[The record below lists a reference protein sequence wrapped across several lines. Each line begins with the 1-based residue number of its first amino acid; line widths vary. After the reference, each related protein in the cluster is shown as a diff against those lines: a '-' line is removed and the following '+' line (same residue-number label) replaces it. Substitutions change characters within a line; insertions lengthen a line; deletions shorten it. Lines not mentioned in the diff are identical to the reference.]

1 MTLYFILFL
10 QLVTLLTGASILSPQ
25 KIAIKDFIIWLL
37 IITIIGLPLY
47 NVIGFFAIFVV
58 ILFLII
64 SLSLKTKQ
72 VFTNI
77 LSVCVPLIII
87 VVTDYFSQ
95 IMEMYVLKK
104 VLNSFIV
111 HYDRLLTVEL
121 LASML
126 SIFPL
131 IIIVVTDYFSQ
142 IMEMY
147 VLKKVLNS
155 FIVHYDRLLT
165 VELLASMLSILICCF
180 IKSLIGKFRQFL
192 TLDRKYQSLILSFL
206 LLTLVIFELLASML
220 SILICCFIKSLIGK
234 FRQFLTLDRKY
245 QSLILSFLLLTLVI
259 FYFNIFLGQIQGFS
273 PKHLILTGLLF
284 FIYAVLL
291 GLVVMTLIYI
301 LNKDAKMKQ
310 ERILNQ
316 QLHEYTLQIEQ
327 LYLFFIYAV
336 LLGLVVMTLIYIL
349 NKDAKMKQERILNQ
363 QLHEYT
369 LQIEQ
374 LYTNLNSFRH
384 DYLNILLSLEEGIRQ
399 ENIEIIK
406 DVYQSIIQPTKQ
418 LVKGNDYILGQLHKI
433 QVVEIKSLL
442 TAKIIKSQNS
452 GIEVRLEIEDPINSI
467 YMDTFS
473 FYRVFS
479 ILLDNA
485 IEGASTTNHPYI
497 SIIMI
502 QDRDAQQI
510 QIENN
515 CEDRKIDLQTIYT
528 KGYSSKG
535 KDRGIGLYNV
545 HQLLEENKYIRLE
558 TSYESGVFIQTL
570 ILQNEER

>member
-126 SIFPL
+126 SI
-131 IIIVVTDYFSQ
+131 
-142 IMEMY
+142 
-147 VLKKVLNS
+147 
-155 FIVHYDRLLT
+155 
-165 VELLASMLSILICCF
+165 
-180 IKSLIGKFRQFL
+180 
-192 TLDRKYQSLILSFL
+192 
-206 LLTLVIFELLASML
+206 
-220 SILICCFIKSLIGK
+220 LICCFIKSLIGK

-273 PKHLILTGLLF
+273 PKHLILTGL
-284 FIYAVLL
+284 
-291 GLVVMTLIYI
+291 
-301 LNKDAKMKQ
+301 
-310 ERILNQ
+310 
-316 QLHEYTLQIEQ
+316 
-327 LYLFFIYAV
+327 LFFIYAV

-515 CEDRKIDLQTIYT
+515 CEDRKIDLQTMYT

>member
-126 SIFPL
+126 SI
-131 IIIVVTDYFSQ
+131 
-142 IMEMY
+142 
-147 VLKKVLNS
+147 
-155 FIVHYDRLLT
+155 
-165 VELLASMLSILICCF
+165 
-180 IKSLIGKFRQFL
+180 
-192 TLDRKYQSLILSFL
+192 
-206 LLTLVIFELLASML
+206 
-220 SILICCFIKSLIGK
+220 LICCFIKSLIGK

-273 PKHLILTGLLF
+273 PKHLILTGL
-284 FIYAVLL
+284 
-291 GLVVMTLIYI
+291 
-301 LNKDAKMKQ
+301 
-310 ERILNQ
+310 
-316 QLHEYTLQIEQ
+316 
-327 LYLFFIYAV
+327 LFFIYAV

-515 CEDRKIDLQTIYT
+515 CEDRKIDLQSVFVGHLYLE
-528 KGYSSKG
+528 
-535 KDRGIGLYNV
+535 IGRAHV
-545 HQLLEENKYIRLE
+545 
-558 TSYESGVFIQTL
+558 
-570 ILQNEER
+570 

>member
-126 SIFPL
+126 SI
-131 IIIVVTDYFSQ
+131 
-142 IMEMY
+142 
-147 VLKKVLNS
+147 
-155 FIVHYDRLLT
+155 
-165 VELLASMLSILICCF
+165 
-180 IKSLIGKFRQFL
+180 
-192 TLDRKYQSLILSFL
+192 
-206 LLTLVIFELLASML
+206 
-220 SILICCFIKSLIGK
+220 LICCFIKSLIGK

-327 LYLFFIYAV
+327 LY
-336 LLGLVVMTLIYIL
+336 
-349 NKDAKMKQERILNQ
+349 
-363 QLHEYT
+363 
-369 LQIEQ
+369 
-374 LYTNLNSFRH
+374 TNLNSFRH

-418 LVKGNDYILGQLHKI
+418 LVKGNGYILGQLHKI

-515 CEDRKIDLQTIYT
+515 CEDRKIDFQTIYT

>member
-10 QLVTLLTGASILSPQ
+10 QLVTLLTGASILTPQ

-126 SIFPL
+126 SI
-131 IIIVVTDYFSQ
+131 
-142 IMEMY
+142 
-147 VLKKVLNS
+147 
-155 FIVHYDRLLT
+155 
-165 VELLASMLSILICCF
+165 
-180 IKSLIGKFRQFL
+180 
-192 TLDRKYQSLILSFL
+192 
-206 LLTLVIFELLASML
+206 
-220 SILICCFIKSLIGK
+220 LICCFIKSLIGK

-273 PKHLILTGLLF
+273 PKHLILTGL
-284 FIYAVLL
+284 
-291 GLVVMTLIYI
+291 
-301 LNKDAKMKQ
+301 
-310 ERILNQ
+310 
-316 QLHEYTLQIEQ
+316 
-327 LYLFFIYAV
+327 LFFIYAV

>member
-95 IMEMYVLKK
+95 IMEMYILKK

-111 HYDRLLTVEL
+111 HYDRLLTV
-121 LASML
+121 
-126 SIFPL
+126 
-131 IIIVVTDYFSQ
+131 
-142 IMEMY
+142 
-147 VLKKVLNS
+147 
-155 FIVHYDRLLT
+155 
-165 VELLASMLSILICCF
+165 
-180 IKSLIGKFRQFL
+180 
-192 TLDRKYQSLILSFL
+192 
-206 LLTLVIFELLASML
+206 ELLASML

-273 PKHLILTGLLF
+273 PKHLILTGL
-284 FIYAVLL
+284 
-291 GLVVMTLIYI
+291 
-301 LNKDAKMKQ
+301 
-310 ERILNQ
+310 
-316 QLHEYTLQIEQ
+316 
-327 LYLFFIYAV
+327 LFFIYAV

>member
-126 SIFPL
+126 SI
-131 IIIVVTDYFSQ
+131 
-142 IMEMY
+142 
-147 VLKKVLNS
+147 
-155 FIVHYDRLLT
+155 
-165 VELLASMLSILICCF
+165 
-180 IKSLIGKFRQFL
+180 
-192 TLDRKYQSLILSFL
+192 
-206 LLTLVIFELLASML
+206 
-220 SILICCFIKSLIGK
+220 LICCFIKSLIGK

-273 PKHLILTGLLF
+273 PKHLILTGL
-284 FIYAVLL
+284 
-291 GLVVMTLIYI
+291 
-301 LNKDAKMKQ
+301 
-310 ERILNQ
+310 
-316 QLHEYTLQIEQ
+316 
-327 LYLFFIYAV
+327 LFFIYAV

-528 KGYSSKG
+528 KGYSSQG

>member
-126 SIFPL
+126 SI
-131 IIIVVTDYFSQ
+131 
-142 IMEMY
+142 
-147 VLKKVLNS
+147 
-155 FIVHYDRLLT
+155 
-165 VELLASMLSILICCF
+165 
-180 IKSLIGKFRQFL
+180 
-192 TLDRKYQSLILSFL
+192 
-206 LLTLVIFELLASML
+206 
-220 SILICCFIKSLIGK
+220 LICCFIKSLIGK

-327 LYLFFIYAV
+327 LY
-336 LLGLVVMTLIYIL
+336 
-349 NKDAKMKQERILNQ
+349 
-363 QLHEYT
+363 
-369 LQIEQ
+369 
-374 LYTNLNSFRH
+374 TNLNSFRH

-418 LVKGNDYILGQLHKI
+418 LVKGNGYILGQLHKI

>member
-126 SIFPL
+126 SI
-131 IIIVVTDYFSQ
+131 
-142 IMEMY
+142 
-147 VLKKVLNS
+147 
-155 FIVHYDRLLT
+155 
-165 VELLASMLSILICCF
+165 
-180 IKSLIGKFRQFL
+180 
-192 TLDRKYQSLILSFL
+192 
-206 LLTLVIFELLASML
+206 
-220 SILICCFIKSLIGK
+220 LICCFIKSLIGK

-273 PKHLILTGLLF
+273 PKHLILTGL
-284 FIYAVLL
+284 
-291 GLVVMTLIYI
+291 
-301 LNKDAKMKQ
+301 
-310 ERILNQ
+310 
-316 QLHEYTLQIEQ
+316 
-327 LYLFFIYAV
+327 LFFIYAV

-528 KGYSSKG
+528 KGYSAKG

>member
-126 SIFPL
+126 SI
-131 IIIVVTDYFSQ
+131 
-142 IMEMY
+142 
-147 VLKKVLNS
+147 
-155 FIVHYDRLLT
+155 
-165 VELLASMLSILICCF
+165 
-180 IKSLIGKFRQFL
+180 
-192 TLDRKYQSLILSFL
+192 
-206 LLTLVIFELLASML
+206 
-220 SILICCFIKSLIGK
+220 LICCFIKSLIGK

-273 PKHLILTGLLF
+273 PKHLILTGL
-284 FIYAVLL
+284 
-291 GLVVMTLIYI
+291 
-301 LNKDAKMKQ
+301 
-310 ERILNQ
+310 
-316 QLHEYTLQIEQ
+316 
-327 LYLFFIYAV
+327 LFFIYAV

-558 TSYESGVFIQTL
+558 TSYE
-570 ILQNEER
+570 

>member
-126 SIFPL
+126 SI
-131 IIIVVTDYFSQ
+131 
-142 IMEMY
+142 
-147 VLKKVLNS
+147 
-155 FIVHYDRLLT
+155 
-165 VELLASMLSILICCF
+165 
-180 IKSLIGKFRQFL
+180 
-192 TLDRKYQSLILSFL
+192 
-206 LLTLVIFELLASML
+206 
-220 SILICCFIKSLIGK
+220 LICCFIKSLIGK

-273 PKHLILTGLLF
+273 PKHLILTGL
-284 FIYAVLL
+284 
-291 GLVVMTLIYI
+291 
-301 LNKDAKMKQ
+301 
-310 ERILNQ
+310 
-316 QLHEYTLQIEQ
+316 
-327 LYLFFIYAV
+327 LFFIYAV

>member
-1 MTLYFILFL
+1 
-10 QLVTLLTGASILSPQ
+10 
-25 KIAIKDFIIWLL
+25 
-37 IITIIGLPLY
+37 
-47 NVIGFFAIFVV
+47 
-58 ILFLII
+58 
-64 SLSLKTKQ
+64 
-72 VFTNI
+72 
-77 LSVCVPLIII
+77 
-87 VVTDYFSQ
+87 
-95 IMEMYVLKK
+95 
-104 VLNSFIV
+104 
-111 HYDRLLTVEL
+111 
-121 LASML
+121 
-126 SIFPL
+126 
-131 IIIVVTDYFSQ
+131 
-142 IMEMY
+142 
-147 VLKKVLNS
+147 
-155 FIVHYDRLLT
+155 
-165 VELLASMLSILICCF
+165 
-180 IKSLIGKFRQFL
+180 
-192 TLDRKYQSLILSFL
+192 
-206 LLTLVIFELLASML
+206 
-220 SILICCFIKSLIGK
+220 
-234 FRQFLTLDRKY
+234 
-245 QSLILSFLLLTLVI
+245 
-259 FYFNIFLGQIQGFS
+259 
-273 PKHLILTGLLF
+273 
-284 FIYAVLL
+284 
-291 GLVVMTLIYI
+291 
-301 LNKDAKMKQ
+301 
-310 ERILNQ
+310 
-316 QLHEYTLQIEQ
+316 
-327 LYLFFIYAV
+327 
-336 LLGLVVMTLIYIL
+336 MTLIYIL

-497 SIIMI
+497 SIIII

>member
-126 SIFPL
+126 SI
-131 IIIVVTDYFSQ
+131 
-142 IMEMY
+142 
-147 VLKKVLNS
+147 
-155 FIVHYDRLLT
+155 
-165 VELLASMLSILICCF
+165 
-180 IKSLIGKFRQFL
+180 
-192 TLDRKYQSLILSFL
+192 
-206 LLTLVIFELLASML
+206 
-220 SILICCFIKSLIGK
+220 LICCFIKSLIGK

-273 PKHLILTGLLF
+273 PKHLILTGL
-284 FIYAVLL
+284 
-291 GLVVMTLIYI
+291 
-301 LNKDAKMKQ
+301 
-310 ERILNQ
+310 
-316 QLHEYTLQIEQ
+316 
-327 LYLFFIYAV
+327 LFFIYAV

-452 GIEVRLEIEDPINSI
+452 GTEVRLEIEDPINSI

>member
-126 SIFPL
+126 SI
-131 IIIVVTDYFSQ
+131 
-142 IMEMY
+142 
-147 VLKKVLNS
+147 
-155 FIVHYDRLLT
+155 
-165 VELLASMLSILICCF
+165 LICCF

-206 LLTLVIFELLASML
+206 S
-220 SILICCFIKSLIGK
+220 
-234 FRQFLTLDRKY
+234 
-245 QSLILSFLLLTLVI
+245 LTLVI

-273 PKHLILTGLLF
+273 PKHLILTGL
-284 FIYAVLL
+284 
-291 GLVVMTLIYI
+291 
-301 LNKDAKMKQ
+301 
-310 ERILNQ
+310 
-316 QLHEYTLQIEQ
+316 
-327 LYLFFIYAV
+327 LFFIYAV

>member
-126 SIFPL
+126 SI
-131 IIIVVTDYFSQ
+131 
-142 IMEMY
+142 
-147 VLKKVLNS
+147 
-155 FIVHYDRLLT
+155 
-165 VELLASMLSILICCF
+165 
-180 IKSLIGKFRQFL
+180 
-192 TLDRKYQSLILSFL
+192 
-206 LLTLVIFELLASML
+206 
-220 SILICCFIKSLIGK
+220 LICCFIKSLIGK

-273 PKHLILTGLLF
+273 PKHLILTGL
-284 FIYAVLL
+284 
-291 GLVVMTLIYI
+291 
-301 LNKDAKMKQ
+301 
-310 ERILNQ
+310 
-316 QLHEYTLQIEQ
+316 
-327 LYLFFIYAV
+327 LFFIYAV

-558 TSYESGVFIQTL
+558 TSYESGVF
-570 ILQNEER
+570 

>member
-87 VVTDYFSQ
+87 VVTDYF
-95 IMEMYVLKK
+95 L
-104 VLNSFIV
+104 
-111 HYDRLLTVEL
+111 
-121 LASML
+121 
-126 SIFPL
+126 
-131 IIIVVTDYFSQ
+131 Q

-206 LLTLVIFELLASML
+206 LLTLVIF
-220 SILICCFIKSLIGK
+220 
-234 FRQFLTLDRKY
+234 
-245 QSLILSFLLLTLVI
+245 
-259 FYFNIFLGQIQGFS
+259 YFNIFLGQIQGFS
-273 PKHLILTGLLF
+273 PKHLILTGL
-284 FIYAVLL
+284 
-291 GLVVMTLIYI
+291 
-301 LNKDAKMKQ
+301 
-310 ERILNQ
+310 
-316 QLHEYTLQIEQ
+316 
-327 LYLFFIYAV
+327 LFFIYAV

-497 SIIMI
+497 SIIII

>member
-126 SIFPL
+126 SI
-131 IIIVVTDYFSQ
+131 
-142 IMEMY
+142 
-147 VLKKVLNS
+147 
-155 FIVHYDRLLT
+155 
-165 VELLASMLSILICCF
+165 
-180 IKSLIGKFRQFL
+180 
-192 TLDRKYQSLILSFL
+192 
-206 LLTLVIFELLASML
+206 
-220 SILICCFIKSLIGK
+220 LICCFIKSLIGK

-327 LYLFFIYAV
+327 LY
-336 LLGLVVMTLIYIL
+336 
-349 NKDAKMKQERILNQ
+349 
-363 QLHEYT
+363 
-369 LQIEQ
+369 
-374 LYTNLNSFRH
+374 TNLNSFRH

-399 ENIEIIK
+399 ENVEIIK

>member
-126 SIFPL
+126 SI
-131 IIIVVTDYFSQ
+131 
-142 IMEMY
+142 
-147 VLKKVLNS
+147 
-155 FIVHYDRLLT
+155 
-165 VELLASMLSILICCF
+165 LICCF
-180 IKSLIGKFRQFL
+180 IKSLIGKFRQL
-192 TLDRKYQSLILSFL
+192 
-206 LLTLVIFELLASML
+206 
-220 SILICCFIKSLIGK
+220 
-234 FRQFLTLDRKY
+234 LTLDRKY

-327 LYLFFIYAV
+327 LY
-336 LLGLVVMTLIYIL
+336 
-349 NKDAKMKQERILNQ
+349 
-363 QLHEYT
+363 
-369 LQIEQ
+369 
-374 LYTNLNSFRH
+374 TNLNSFRH
-384 DYLNILLSLEEGIRQ
+384 DYLNILLSLEEGIR
-399 ENIEIIK
+399 
-406 DVYQSIIQPTKQ
+406 
-418 LVKGNDYILGQLHKI
+418 
-433 QVVEIKSLL
+433 
-442 TAKIIKSQNS
+442 
-452 GIEVRLEIEDPINSI
+452 
-467 YMDTFS
+467 
-473 FYRVFS
+473 
-479 ILLDNA
+479 
-485 IEGASTTNHPYI
+485 
-497 SIIMI
+497 
-502 QDRDAQQI
+502 
-510 QIENN
+510 
-515 CEDRKIDLQTIYT
+515 
-528 KGYSSKG
+528 
-535 KDRGIGLYNV
+535 
-545 HQLLEENKYIRLE
+545 
-558 TSYESGVFIQTL
+558 
-570 ILQNEER
+570 

>member
-1 MTLYFILFL
+1 MYRFYSPTLFDKEPFILFL

-126 SIFPL
+126 SI
-131 IIIVVTDYFSQ
+131 
-142 IMEMY
+142 
-147 VLKKVLNS
+147 
-155 FIVHYDRLLT
+155 
-165 VELLASMLSILICCF
+165 
-180 IKSLIGKFRQFL
+180 
-192 TLDRKYQSLILSFL
+192 
-206 LLTLVIFELLASML
+206 
-220 SILICCFIKSLIGK
+220 LICCFIKSLIGK

-273 PKHLILTGLLF
+273 PKHLILTGL
-284 FIYAVLL
+284 
-291 GLVVMTLIYI
+291 
-301 LNKDAKMKQ
+301 
-310 ERILNQ
+310 
-316 QLHEYTLQIEQ
+316 
-327 LYLFFIYAV
+327 LFFIYAV

>member
-126 SIFPL
+126 SI
-131 IIIVVTDYFSQ
+131 
-142 IMEMY
+142 
-147 VLKKVLNS
+147 
-155 FIVHYDRLLT
+155 
-165 VELLASMLSILICCF
+165 
-180 IKSLIGKFRQFL
+180 
-192 TLDRKYQSLILSFL
+192 
-206 LLTLVIFELLASML
+206 
-220 SILICCFIKSLIGK
+220 LICCFIKSLIGK

-273 PKHLILTGLLF
+273 PKHLILTGL
-284 FIYAVLL
+284 
-291 GLVVMTLIYI
+291 
-301 LNKDAKMKQ
+301 
-310 ERILNQ
+310 
-316 QLHEYTLQIEQ
+316 
-327 LYLFFIYAV
+327 LFFIYAV

-485 IEGASTTNHPYI
+485 IEGASTTNHPHI

>member
-126 SIFPL
+126 SI
-131 IIIVVTDYFSQ
+131 
-142 IMEMY
+142 
-147 VLKKVLNS
+147 
-155 FIVHYDRLLT
+155 
-165 VELLASMLSILICCF
+165 
-180 IKSLIGKFRQFL
+180 
-192 TLDRKYQSLILSFL
+192 
-206 LLTLVIFELLASML
+206 
-220 SILICCFIKSLIGK
+220 LICCFIKSLIGK

-273 PKHLILTGLLF
+273 PKHLILTGL
-284 FIYAVLL
+284 
-291 GLVVMTLIYI
+291 
-301 LNKDAKMKQ
+301 
-310 ERILNQ
+310 
-316 QLHEYTLQIEQ
+316 
-327 LYLFFIYAV
+327 LFFIYAV

-433 QVVEIKSLL
+433 QVVEI
-442 TAKIIKSQNS
+442 
-452 GIEVRLEIEDPINSI
+452 
-467 YMDTFS
+467 
-473 FYRVFS
+473 
-479 ILLDNA
+479 
-485 IEGASTTNHPYI
+485 
-497 SIIMI
+497 
-502 QDRDAQQI
+502 
-510 QIENN
+510 
-515 CEDRKIDLQTIYT
+515 
-528 KGYSSKG
+528 
-535 KDRGIGLYNV
+535 
-545 HQLLEENKYIRLE
+545 
-558 TSYESGVFIQTL
+558 
-570 ILQNEER
+570 

>member
-126 SIFPL
+126 SI
-131 IIIVVTDYFSQ
+131 
-142 IMEMY
+142 
-147 VLKKVLNS
+147 
-155 FIVHYDRLLT
+155 
-165 VELLASMLSILICCF
+165 
-180 IKSLIGKFRQFL
+180 
-192 TLDRKYQSLILSFL
+192 
-206 LLTLVIFELLASML
+206 
-220 SILICCFIKSLIGK
+220 LICCFIKSLIGK

-273 PKHLILTGLLF
+273 PKHLILTGL
-284 FIYAVLL
+284 
-291 GLVVMTLIYI
+291 
-301 LNKDAKMKQ
+301 
-310 ERILNQ
+310 
-316 QLHEYTLQIEQ
+316 
-327 LYLFFIYAV
+327 LFFIYAV

-515 CEDRKIDLQTIYT
+515 CEDRKIDLQTIYI

>member
-126 SIFPL
+126 SI
-131 IIIVVTDYFSQ
+131 
-142 IMEMY
+142 
-147 VLKKVLNS
+147 
-155 FIVHYDRLLT
+155 
-165 VELLASMLSILICCF
+165 
-180 IKSLIGKFRQFL
+180 
-192 TLDRKYQSLILSFL
+192 
-206 LLTLVIFELLASML
+206 
-220 SILICCFIKSLIGK
+220 LICCFIKSLIGK

-273 PKHLILTGLLF
+273 PKHLILTGL
-284 FIYAVLL
+284 
-291 GLVVMTLIYI
+291 
-301 LNKDAKMKQ
+301 
-310 ERILNQ
+310 
-316 QLHEYTLQIEQ
+316 
-327 LYLFFIYAV
+327 LFFIYAV

-528 KGYSSKG
+528 QGYSSKG

>member
-104 VLNSFIV
+104 GLNSFIV
-111 HYDRLLTVEL
+111 HYDRLLTV
-121 LASML
+121 
-126 SIFPL
+126 
-131 IIIVVTDYFSQ
+131 
-142 IMEMY
+142 
-147 VLKKVLNS
+147 
-155 FIVHYDRLLT
+155 
-165 VELLASMLSILICCF
+165 
-180 IKSLIGKFRQFL
+180 
-192 TLDRKYQSLILSFL
+192 
-206 LLTLVIFELLASML
+206 ELLASML

-273 PKHLILTGLLF
+273 PKHLILTGL
-284 FIYAVLL
+284 
-291 GLVVMTLIYI
+291 
-301 LNKDAKMKQ
+301 
-310 ERILNQ
+310 
-316 QLHEYTLQIEQ
+316 
-327 LYLFFIYAV
+327 LFFIYAV

>member
-126 SIFPL
+126 SI
-131 IIIVVTDYFSQ
+131 
-142 IMEMY
+142 
-147 VLKKVLNS
+147 
-155 FIVHYDRLLT
+155 
-165 VELLASMLSILICCF
+165 
-180 IKSLIGKFRQFL
+180 
-192 TLDRKYQSLILSFL
+192 
-206 LLTLVIFELLASML
+206 
-220 SILICCFIKSLIGK
+220 LICCFIKSLIGK

-273 PKHLILTGLLF
+273 PKHLILTGL
-284 FIYAVLL
+284 
-291 GLVVMTLIYI
+291 
-301 LNKDAKMKQ
+301 
-310 ERILNQ
+310 
-316 QLHEYTLQIEQ
+316 
-327 LYLFFIYAV
+327 LFFIYAV

-497 SIIMI
+497 SIIII

>member
-126 SIFPL
+126 SI
-131 IIIVVTDYFSQ
+131 
-142 IMEMY
+142 
-147 VLKKVLNS
+147 
-155 FIVHYDRLLT
+155 
-165 VELLASMLSILICCF
+165 LICCF

-192 TLDRKYQSLILSFL
+192 TLDRKYQRLNLS
-206 LLTLVIFELLASML
+206 
-220 SILICCFIKSLIGK
+220 C
-234 FRQFLTLDRKY
+234 
-245 QSLILSFLLLTLVI
+245 LLLTLVI

-273 PKHLILTGLLF
+273 PKHLILTGL
-284 FIYAVLL
+284 
-291 GLVVMTLIYI
+291 
-301 LNKDAKMKQ
+301 
-310 ERILNQ
+310 
-316 QLHEYTLQIEQ
+316 
-327 LYLFFIYAV
+327 LFFIYAV

>member
-126 SIFPL
+126 SI
-131 IIIVVTDYFSQ
+131 
-142 IMEMY
+142 
-147 VLKKVLNS
+147 
-155 FIVHYDRLLT
+155 
-165 VELLASMLSILICCF
+165 
-180 IKSLIGKFRQFL
+180 
-192 TLDRKYQSLILSFL
+192 
-206 LLTLVIFELLASML
+206 
-220 SILICCFIKSLIGK
+220 LICCFIKSLIGK

-316 QLHEYTLQIEQ
+316 QLHEYTLQI
-327 LYLFFIYAV
+327 
-336 LLGLVVMTLIYIL
+336 
-349 NKDAKMKQERILNQ
+349 
-363 QLHEYT
+363 
-369 LQIEQ
+369 
-374 LYTNLNSFRH
+374 
-384 DYLNILLSLEEGIRQ
+384 
-399 ENIEIIK
+399 
-406 DVYQSIIQPTKQ
+406 
-418 LVKGNDYILGQLHKI
+418 
-433 QVVEIKSLL
+433 
-442 TAKIIKSQNS
+442 
-452 GIEVRLEIEDPINSI
+452 
-467 YMDTFS
+467 
-473 FYRVFS
+473 
-479 ILLDNA
+479 
-485 IEGASTTNHPYI
+485 
-497 SIIMI
+497 
-502 QDRDAQQI
+502 
-510 QIENN
+510 
-515 CEDRKIDLQTIYT
+515 
-528 KGYSSKG
+528 
-535 KDRGIGLYNV
+535 
-545 HQLLEENKYIRLE
+545 
-558 TSYESGVFIQTL
+558 
-570 ILQNEER
+570 

>member
-126 SIFPL
+126 SI
-131 IIIVVTDYFSQ
+131 
-142 IMEMY
+142 
-147 VLKKVLNS
+147 
-155 FIVHYDRLLT
+155 
-165 VELLASMLSILICCF
+165 
-180 IKSLIGKFRQFL
+180 
-192 TLDRKYQSLILSFL
+192 
-206 LLTLVIFELLASML
+206 
-220 SILICCFIKSLIGK
+220 LICCFIKSLIGK

-327 LYLFFIYAV
+327 LY
-336 LLGLVVMTLIYIL
+336 
-349 NKDAKMKQERILNQ
+349 
-363 QLHEYT
+363 
-369 LQIEQ
+369 
-374 LYTNLNSFRH
+374 TNLNSFRH

-418 LVKGNDYILGQLHKI
+418 LFKGNDYILGQLHKI

>member
-111 HYDRLLTVEL
+111 HYDRLLTV
-121 LASML
+121 
-126 SIFPL
+126 
-131 IIIVVTDYFSQ
+131 
-142 IMEMY
+142 
-147 VLKKVLNS
+147 
-155 FIVHYDRLLT
+155 
-165 VELLASMLSILICCF
+165 
-180 IKSLIGKFRQFL
+180 G
-192 TLDRKYQSLILSFL
+192 
-206 LLTLVIFELLASML
+206 LLASML

-273 PKHLILTGLLF
+273 PKHLILTGL
-284 FIYAVLL
+284 
-291 GLVVMTLIYI
+291 
-301 LNKDAKMKQ
+301 
-310 ERILNQ
+310 
-316 QLHEYTLQIEQ
+316 
-327 LYLFFIYAV
+327 LFFIYAV

>member
-47 NVIGFFAIFVV
+47 NVIGFFALFVV

-77 LSVCVPLIII
+77 LSVCV
-87 VVTDYFSQ
+87 
-95 IMEMYVLKK
+95 
-104 VLNSFIV
+104 
-111 HYDRLLTVEL
+111 
-121 LASML
+121 
-126 SIFPL
+126 PL

-206 LLTLVIFELLASML
+206 LLTLVIF
-220 SILICCFIKSLIGK
+220 
-234 FRQFLTLDRKY
+234 
-245 QSLILSFLLLTLVI
+245 
-259 FYFNIFLGQIQGFS
+259 YFNIFLGQIQGFS
-273 PKHLILTGLLF
+273 PKHLILTGL
-284 FIYAVLL
+284 
-291 GLVVMTLIYI
+291 
-301 LNKDAKMKQ
+301 
-310 ERILNQ
+310 
-316 QLHEYTLQIEQ
+316 
-327 LYLFFIYAV
+327 LFFIYAV

>member
-47 NVIGFFAIFVV
+47 NVIGFFAFFFF

-77 LSVCVPLIII
+77 LSVCV
-87 VVTDYFSQ
+87 
-95 IMEMYVLKK
+95 
-104 VLNSFIV
+104 
-111 HYDRLLTVEL
+111 
-121 LASML
+121 
-126 SIFPL
+126 PL

-206 LLTLVIFELLASML
+206 LLTLVIF
-220 SILICCFIKSLIGK
+220 
-234 FRQFLTLDRKY
+234 
-245 QSLILSFLLLTLVI
+245 
-259 FYFNIFLGQIQGFS
+259 YFNIFLGQIQGFS
-273 PKHLILTGLLF
+273 PKHLILTGL
-284 FIYAVLL
+284 
-291 GLVVMTLIYI
+291 
-301 LNKDAKMKQ
+301 
-310 ERILNQ
+310 
-316 QLHEYTLQIEQ
+316 
-327 LYLFFIYAV
+327 LFFIYAV